1 MTQRTRSTFAQLVA
15 RMAESNGEDAALML
29 LRVLPVDVAENVLSQ
44 LSLESSMRLR
54 RRLRL
59 APSEPPPIAELDDA
73 LAQFFDLLRLIRRR
87 AAMSPD
93 EIAAE
98 QPPPANPIDELKL
111 IPPDQLARAMEG
123 EQAGA
128 VSLILSALDPAT
140 VGQIIRRLPAEQR
153 ADIALRIAKP
163 GTRNLSLLQP
173 LAKAVVE
180 KTRKLRDVPSAP
192 SQEELIQNLAD
203 MLRSFPR
210 NDRMPVVQKLE
221 QADPEIASRVVEKL
235 YRMEDLLRIPDRQIQ
250 MLLGKLDVKTVAVA
264 LKGAVPAIRQKV
276 TSNMSSRSKSVL
288 EEESELLGSIADSV
302 VREAQGTVLAAVRK
316 GEEDGQIT
324 MD

>member
-1 MTQRTRSTFAQLVA
+1 
-15 RMAESNGEDAALML
+15 MAESNGEDAALLL

-44 LSLESSMRLR
+44 LSLEAGMRLR

-59 APSEPPPIAELDDA
+59 APNEPPPIPELDDA

-87 AAMSPD
+87 AAMTPE

-98 QPPPANPIDELKL
+98 QPPPVNSLDELKL
-111 IPPDQLARAMEG
+111 IPPDQIARALEG
-123 EQAGA
+123 EQPGA
-128 VSLILSALDPAT
+128 ISMILNALDPSM
-140 VGQIIRRLPAEQR
+140 VGNVIRRLPPEIRAE
-153 ADIALRIAKP
+153 IALRIAKP

-180 KTRKLRDVPSAP
+180 KARNLRDVPSVP

-210 NDRMPVVQKLE
+210 TDRLPVVQKFE
-221 QADPEIASRVVEKL
+221 ESDPELAAQVVEKL

-264 LKGAVPAIRQKV
+264 LKGAAPAVMQKV
-276 TSNMSSRSKSVL
+276 TSNMSSRSKAVL
-288 EEESELLGSIADSV
+288 AEESELLGSITESA

>member
-1 MTQRTRSTFAQLVA
+1 
-15 RMAESNGEDAALML
+15 MAEPTGEDAALLL

-44 LSLESSMRLR
+44 MSLEAESRLR
-54 RRLRL
+54 RKLRA
-59 APSEPPPIAELDDA
+59 APAEMPPTEELDDA
-73 LAQFFDLLRLIRRR
+73 LAQFFDLDRIVRRLATLPPEQR
-87 AAMSPD
+87 AA
-93 EIAAE
+93 
-98 QPPPANPIDELKL
+98 QLPPPANPIDELKT
-111 IPPDQLARAMEG
+111 IPPDQLARALEG

-128 VSLILSALDPAT
+128 IALILTCLDAST
-140 VGQIIRRLPAEQR
+140 TGQVLRRLPMEIR
-153 ADIALRIAKP
+153 ADIALRLAKP
-163 GTRNLSLLQP
+163 GARNLALLQP

-180 KTRKLRDVPSAP
+180 KTRKLKDVPAEP

-210 NDRMPVVQKLE
+210 ADRMPVVLKLE
-221 QADPEIASRVVEKL
+221 ETDPELAAKVVERL
-235 YRMEDLLRIPDRQIQ
+235 YRMEDILRIPDRQVQ

-264 LKGAVPAIRQKV
+264 LKGAAPAIRQKV

-288 EEESELLGSIADSV
+288 EEESELLGSIPDSV
-302 VREAQGTVLAAVRK
+302 VREAQGTVLAAIRK